1 MTDFRWALIG
11 PGPIAHTFA
20 AAVAG
25 IEGATLTRVLG
36 RDAARANAFAAQWCM
51 AGVAAA
57 TTQLNDVL
65 HANDVDAV
73 YIATPH
79 AFHAEAIR
87 ACLNAGKPVLCE
99 KPLVTDATTAASL
112 IELSREKNVFLME
125 AVWTRFLPIYAEV
138 RQWLQTGAIGRLRAM
153 QSSFCF
159 NTPFNPASR
168 LFDPAQAGGA
178 LLDIGIYNL
187 TITRWAMACAFG
199 KCPPA
204 SSIQSSATLGPT
216 GVDHRVAATIEFPGG
231 VISQF
236 VCALNGDAAN
246 AFSIFGERGTITLH
260 APFWGATHATL
271 AVKGEMP
278 VVLHRPHR
286 VNGFEYEIEEAMRC
300 IRAGRIE
307 SAAISHEETRQTLA
321 WLDTLRAQA
330 GVRYPF
336 EA

>member
-11 PGPIAHTFA
+11 PGPIAHAFA

-25 IEGATLTRVLG
+25 MDGAALTRVLG
-36 RDAARANAFAAQWCM
+36 RDAERACAFAAQWCK
-51 AGVAAA
+51 AGSAAA

-79 AFHAEAIR
+79 AFHAESIR

-99 KPLVTDATTAASL
+99 KPLVTDAATAAAL
-112 IELSREKNVFLME
+112 TALAREKNVFLME

-138 RQWLQTGAIGRLRAM
+138 RKWLQSGAIGPLRTM

-159 NTPFNPASR
+159 NTPFNPVSR

-187 TITRWAMACAFG
+187 TITRWVMACALG
-199 KCPPA
+199 ECPPA
-204 SSIQSSATLGPT
+204 LSILSNATLGPT

-231 VISQF
+231 VSSQF
-236 VCALNGDAAN
+236 VCALDSDAAN
-246 AFSIFGERGTITLH
+246 AFLIFGERGTIALH
-260 APFWGATHATL
+260 APFWGATTATL
-271 AVKGEMP
+271 AVKGEAP

-286 VNGFEYEIEEAMRC
+286 VNGFEYEIDEAMRC
-300 IRAGRIE
+300 IREGRIE
-307 SAAISHEETRQTLA
+307 SAEISHEETRQTLE
-321 WLDTLRAQA
+321 WIDTLRAQA